1 MHLASHLRVTCE
13 SYSPPSAAWWLG
25 ASRLAICSA
34 LRAHAGSVARNFGR
48 QLISESD
55 RRGANMAGGASRRR
69 ICCAPSRI
77 LSKLCMNSTE
87 IPPFPPPPMLDLR
100 YFARESQIS
109 IIPCNF
115 STEMTPS
122 KKTRISCPFGLPPRG
137 QSKGTR
143 ISCLFGRGEN
153 P

>member
-100 YFARESQIS
+100 CFAGKSQIS
-109 IIPCNF
+109 EIPGNF
-115 STEMTPS
+115 TTKMTLA
-122 KKTRISCPFGLPPRG
+122 KITRNSCYFGFPPRG
-137 QSKGTR
+137 TVQNNK
-143 ISCLFGRGEN
+143 IILLFWPR
-153 P
+153 